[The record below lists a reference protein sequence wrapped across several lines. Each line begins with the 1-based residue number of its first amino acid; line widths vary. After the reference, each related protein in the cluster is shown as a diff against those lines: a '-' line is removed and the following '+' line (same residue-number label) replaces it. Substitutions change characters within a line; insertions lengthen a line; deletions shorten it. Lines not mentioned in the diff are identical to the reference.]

1 MTMEVTYSD
10 GSKEIIRPQLEVA
23 APTQEAGWGAGDHYM
38 LATDENGDVIVETGD
53 NHRKVFV
60 SGSEEA
66 LTRADIAALEGL
78 TEADI
83 TADWLIDNPEYGG
96 SEGTALSSDVGM
108 DLWYGINGFSLN
120 GQWSEPNS
128 NWLLFERGYEYTDIG
143 PVVMRGTKGED
154 PMHPVHI
161 TSYGTGSR
169 PVIES
174 SLKAFQLDISNIV
187 VSDLELSEGAWIS
200 GTKNILFENVR
211 FTDEQSAMQGNTN
224 LTIRDSEFVDIIAD
238 APKSPDG
245 EWAAHLDR
253 TSGAYI

>member
-96 SEGTALSSDVGM
+96 SEGMALASDVGM
-108 DLWYGINGFSLN
+108 ELWYGITGL
-120 GQWSEPNS
+120 WSGPSS
-128 NWLLFERGYEYTDIG
+128 NWLL
-143 PVVMRGTKGED
+143 
-154 PMHPVHI
+154 
-161 TSYGTGSR
+161 
-169 PVIES
+169 
-174 SLKAFQLDISNIV
+174 
-187 VSDLELSEGAWIS
+187 
-200 GTKNILFENVR
+200 
-211 FTDEQSAMQGNTN
+211 
-224 LTIRDSEFVDIIAD
+224 
-238 APKSPDG
+238 
-245 EWAAHLDR
+245 
-253 TSGAYI
+253 